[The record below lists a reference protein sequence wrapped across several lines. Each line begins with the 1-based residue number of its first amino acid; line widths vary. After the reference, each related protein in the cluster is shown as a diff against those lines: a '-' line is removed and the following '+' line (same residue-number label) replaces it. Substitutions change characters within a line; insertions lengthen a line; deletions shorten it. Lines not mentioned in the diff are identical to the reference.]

1 MRCLLLLG
9 MLCGG
14 GGGGGEEEA
23 ATTSGTALRQL
34 AQEPGAIVGLLAAVR
49 LGSSDPPAAN
59 VARSLLAG
67 LRRDEELAPLVE
79 EAVKGAV
86 EAAKAAGA

>member
-1 MRCLLLLG
+1 
-9 MLCGG
+9 
-14 GGGGGEEEA
+14 
-23 ATTSGTALRQL
+23 
-34 AQEPGAIVGLLAAVR
+34 
-49 LGSSDPPAAN
+49 
-59 VARSLLAG
+59 LLAG